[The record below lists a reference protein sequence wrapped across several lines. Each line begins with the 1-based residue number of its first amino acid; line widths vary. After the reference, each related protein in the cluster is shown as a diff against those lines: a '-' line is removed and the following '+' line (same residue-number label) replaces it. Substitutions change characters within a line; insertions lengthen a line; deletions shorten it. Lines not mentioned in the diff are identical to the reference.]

1 MCNNIIIL
9 WLFIILKIIVILF
22 LPIFIIAKRKK
33 KYVNILIVVDILF
46 LAFFLICNIFT
57 INKCVYNSNLNGI
70 KRTKTENQITL
81 YNELHPEEIYGNLS
95 DGINAEK
102 KYKTSLGKDLYYF
115 NQNKQY
121 MKNAYYTC
129 NGQNIYMNS
138 FGSSITSVSIAISTL
153 YDNNINPVQI
163 FNYYKED
170 NANLCNIKFD
180 IGSIFSS
187 VMKRYGALSLT
198 NIDSSMIKNEL
209 KNGGIIIAEVSANEN
224 SKLTCD
230 HDYIIVYNSTNDGK
244 VMIVSPSSLDN
255 PYVCSYSSRA
265 YGNTIDYS
273 KNSTISID
281 ELNKEAVNYY
291 LIKKVS

>member
-1 MCNNIIIL
+1 
-9 WLFIILKIIVILF
+9 
-22 LPIFIIAKRKK
+22 
-33 KYVNILIVVDILF
+33 
-46 LAFFLICNIFT
+46 
-57 INKCVYNSNLNGI
+57 
-70 KRTKTENQITL
+70 
-81 YNELHPEEIYGNLS
+81 
-95 DGINAEK
+95 
-102 KYKTSLGKDLYYF
+102 
-115 NQNKQY
+115 

-163 FNYYKED
+163 FNYYSED
-170 NANLCNIKFD
+170 NTDLCNMKFD

-198 NIDSSMIKNEL
+198 NIDSSTIKNEL
-209 KNGGIIIAEVSANEN
+209 KNGGIVIAEVSANEN

-255 PYVCSYSSRA
+255 PYVCSSSSRA

>member
-22 LPIFIIAKRKK
+22 LPIFIIAKRKN

-81 YNELHPEEIYGNLS
+81 YNELHPEKIYGNLS

-198 NIDSSMIKNEL
+198 NIDSSVIKDEL

-244 VMIVSPSSLDN
+244 VMIVSPSSLDE

-273 KNSTISID
+273 KNSAISID
-281 ELNKEAVNYY
+281 DLNKEAVKYY